1 MSLQVVGGRYSVGG
15 VWGGELIGGIA
26 LKIAGR
32 KNPCDYAVI
41 AVGLAEVMERILG
54 LGGGGIILKAR
65 VISNYAVITGGAA
78 VGVESTNPPMFNC
91 ELVDKQC
98 INHQM
103 YTKSKAQR
111 KMLEIHE
118 KCPNL

>member
-1 MSLQVVGGRYSVGG
+1 M
-15 VWGGELIGGIA
+15 IGGIA

-32 KNPCDYAVI
+32 KNPCDYAAI
-41 AVGLAEVMERILG
+41 AVGLAEVMEGILG

-65 VISNYAVITGGAA
+65 VISNYAVITAGAS
-78 VGVESTNPPMFNC
+78 VGAESTNPLMFNC
-91 ELVDKQC
+91 ELLDKQC

-111 KMLEIHE
+111 KNA
-118 KCPNL
+118 KNV

>member
-1 MSLQVVGGRYSVGG
+1 M
-15 VWGGELIGGIA
+15 IGGIA

-41 AVGLAEVMERILG
+41 AVGLAEVMEGILG

-65 VISNYAVITGGAA
+65 VISNYAVITAGAA
-78 VGVESTNPPMFNC
+78 EYTNPPMFNC
-91 ELVDKQC
+91 ELLVKQC